1 MIVYIPMLNTCY
13 WEGEMSRVR
22 GQMLMGGGSTKSAK
36 NGIWKAGFCIINA
49 KKINSRFMKC
59 TTILVCINATFQLFC
74 CNVFWM
80 IYILSSEKIS
90 LDSIFSMP

>member
-49 KKINSRFMKC
+49 KKNKF
-59 TTILVCINATFQLFC
+59 
-74 CNVFWM
+74 
-80 IYILSSEKIS
+80 
-90 LDSIFSMP
+90 

>member
-36 NGIWKAGFCIINA
+36 NGIVSFAEGDEQRMMLMGLKRFTKYTHYPNVARLRSNISDKVSKENA
-49 KKINSRFMKC
+49 YCF
-59 TTILVCINATFQLFC
+59 
-74 CNVFWM
+74 
-80 IYILSSEKIS
+80 
-90 LDSIFSMP
+90 

>member
-1 MIVYIPMLNTCY
+1 MVYKYTLNTCY

-59 TTILVCINATFQLFC
+59 TTILPSLYKC
-74 CNVFWM
+74 
-80 IYILSSEKIS
+80 YIPTVL
-90 LDSIFSMP
+90 L